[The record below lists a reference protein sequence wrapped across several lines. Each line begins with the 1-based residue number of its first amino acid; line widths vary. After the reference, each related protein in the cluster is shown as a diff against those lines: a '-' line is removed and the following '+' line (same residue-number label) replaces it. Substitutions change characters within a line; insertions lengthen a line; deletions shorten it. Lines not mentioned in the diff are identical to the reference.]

1 MELAQALMQLEAAAA
16 TVGHLLPDSDE
27 ALKVVADG
35 WAPLKPRNYSAIRWD
50 AFWLAWLR
58 DCADRLPATEAAD
71 QPSAQE
77 LEELI
82 MRWCASGSV
91 SGKSR

>member
-1 MELAQALMQLEAAAA
+1 MELTQALMQLEQAAAA
-16 TVGHLLPDSDE
+16 VGSLLPDGDE
-27 ALKVVADG
+27 ALKVVADA

-58 DCADRLPATEAAD
+58 DCADRLPATETTD
-71 QPSAQE
+71 EPSAQE

-91 SGKSR
+91 SGNSR

>member
-1 MELAQALMQLEAAAA
+1 MELTQALMQLEQAAAA
-16 TVGHLLPDSDE
+16 VGSLLPDGDD
-27 ALKVVADG
+27 ALKVVADA

-58 DCADRLPATEAAD
+58 DCADRLPATEVAD

-82 MRWCASGSV
+82 MRWCVSGSV